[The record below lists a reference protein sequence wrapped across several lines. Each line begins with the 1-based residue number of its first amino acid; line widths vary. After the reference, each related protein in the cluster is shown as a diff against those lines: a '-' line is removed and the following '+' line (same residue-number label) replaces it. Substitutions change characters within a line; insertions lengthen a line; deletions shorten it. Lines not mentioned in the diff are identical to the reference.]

1 MMMYYIAVLILGGLI
16 FSRILSKINFP
27 NVTGFLIGG
36 IIIGPSVLGLLPREG
51 VESLALVSEI
61 ALAFIAFSIGSEMDL
76 AVIKRLGKRIGLV
89 TIMEALGAFV
99 VVFLGVYVITKQVP
113 FALLLGSIACA
124 TAPAATLMVIREY
137 KAKGKLVDLLMPVV
151 ALDDAVSI
159 IIFGVALSIAT
170 NILNGSGLNI
180 MNMLVL
186 PGAEVIFSVI
196 LGAIGGVLFTYLSK
210 YMKTDNELLS
220 FTIATIFLLSAIA
233 KWYDLSGLITLMVTS
248 FVATNLGIDS
258 RKSTS
263 LIDRITPPIFMCFF
277 VVSGA
282 DLRLSSLS
290 AVGIVGVIYVV
301 GRVIGKVLGTSVS
314 TRMSGFP
321 DYIQKY
327 LGLTLVPQAGVAIGL
342 SLTASQTLPEPYGL
356 MIRTIIL
363 GSTIIYELIGPMVA
377 KYALTKSGQIQEQH

>member
-27 NVTGFLIGG
+27 SVTGFLIGG

-99 VVFLGVYVITKQVP
+99 VVFLGVYVVTKQVP
-113 FALLLGSIACA
+113 FSLLLGSIACA

-170 NILNGSGLNI
+170 NILSGSGLNM
-180 MNMLVL
+180 MNMLVV

-220 FTIATIFLLSAIA
+220 FTIATIFFLSAIA

-377 KYALTKSGQIQEQH
+377 KYALTKSGQIQGQH

>member
-1 MMMYYIAVLILGGLI
+1 MYYIAVLILGGLI

-27 NVTGFLIGG
+27 SVTGFLIGG

-99 VVFLGVYVITKQVP
+99 VVFLGVYVVTKQVP
-113 FALLLGSIACA
+113 FSLLLGSIACA

-170 NILNGSGLNI
+170 NILSGSGLNM
-180 MNMLVL
+180 MNMLVV

-220 FTIATIFLLSAIA
+220 FTIATIFFLSAIA

-377 KYALTKSGQIQEQH
+377 KYALTKSGQIQGQH